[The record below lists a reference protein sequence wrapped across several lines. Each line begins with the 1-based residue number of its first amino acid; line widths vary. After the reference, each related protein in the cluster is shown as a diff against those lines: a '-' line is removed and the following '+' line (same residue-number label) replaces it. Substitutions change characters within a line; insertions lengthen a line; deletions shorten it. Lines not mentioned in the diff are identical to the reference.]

1 MSRTRMWLKRKS
13 SATATVGPQIS
24 CLRPSAANAGSTSVR
39 ASPSSSKA
47 DTASAEN
54 SRPITEA
61 DSTTLRSASAKRS
74 RRAPSKD
81 ETFPGIATR
90 RRAILTH
97 SPELHQHQ
105 ARGFDGTTLAKA
117 TRQLDELAA
126 TLARGETRRPRP
138 KVEAEIT
145 EITHDA
151 WVRRVITWQLTGDTP
166 RDLRLAWS
174 VDEHPGQLTQ
184 IFRLYR

>member
-13 SATATVGPQIS
+13 LATATVGPQIS

-47 DTASAEN
+47 DTASAEGQGR
-54 SRPITEA
+54 SPKPTPTTSARP
-61 DSTTLRSASAKRS
+61 SAKRS

-145 EITHDA
+145 KITHDA